1 MIFSSIQFVIFFLI
15 FLISIKIFKN
25 YQRSIIILFSIFFY
39 GFWSPPFTFLILFF
53 SSAPS
58 PHIITLFFFL
68 TSYFFLKRDL
78 SLKVSIPITLL
89 PLFYFKYS
97 FFLSNFFEIKI
108 LNDFCYKGDLPLA
121 ISFITFTAI
130 AILVDVKTKR
140 YEEKINFFSLS
151 EFLIYFPQL
160 IAGPILRAKELIPLL
175 KNKIIFTNENI
186 KFGIL
191 LFMIGFIK
199 KIFFADSISS
209 FIDPIFEKENLTASE
224 DYLKG
229 FLLFPLQ
236 IYFDFSG
243 YVDMALGVS
252 KILSIDLPINFNKPY
267 LSSSLTE
274 FWRNWHITLS
284 KWFRDYLYIP
294 LGGSINGNKKL
305 FRNLFLTMSIAGLWH
320 GASINFILWGSING
334 IFLFFEKKISKYF
347 NLNKLIKIILTCF
360 IVFNLWI
367 IFRINDLTFLLIFY
381 SNLYQNLFT
390 IIEIE
395 NLVLLFLVIIAV
407 FSQKFDNY
415 YYIEN
420 LSKKI
425 NFLIL
430 VPIFIIV
437 LITGLAIKAGSS
449 EKFIYFN
456 F

>member
-39 GFWSPPFTFLILFF
+39 GFWSPPFTFLI
-53 SSAPS
+53 
-58 PHIITLFFFL
+58 LFFFL

-381 SNLYQNLFT
+381 SKLYQNLFT

-395 NLVLLFLVIIAV
+395 NLVLLFLVIFAV

>member
-1 MIFSSIQFVIFFLI
+1 MIFSSIQFIIFFLI
-15 FLISIKIFKN
+15 FLLFIKILKN
-25 YQRSIIILFSIFFY
+25 NQRSIIILFSIFFY

-53 SSAPS
+53 F
-58 PHIITLFFFL
+58 I

-78 SLKVSIPITLL
+78 SLKVSIPVTLF

-97 FFLSNFFEIKI
+97 FFLSNFYEIKI
-108 LNDFCYKGDLPLA
+108 LTDLSYKGDLPLA
-121 ISFITFTAI
+121 ISFITFTTI
-130 AILVDVKTKR
+130 AILVDVKTKK
-140 YEEKINFFSLS
+140 YNDKINFYSLS

-175 KNKIIFTNENI
+175 KNKIVFTNANV

-191 LFMIGFIK
+191 LFMIGFVK
-199 KIFFADSISS
+199 KVFFADSISN
-209 FIDPIFEKENLTASE
+209 FIDPIFEKENFTESQ
-224 DYLKG
+224 DYIKG

-252 KILSIDLPINFNKPY
+252 KILSIDLPINFNRPY
-267 LSSSLTE
+267 LSGSLTE

-284 KWFRDYLYIP
+284 KWFRDYVYIP
-294 LGGSINGNKKL
+294 LGGSRYGNKKL
-305 FRNLFLTMSIAGLWH
+305 FSNLFLTMSIAGLWH
-320 GASINFILWGSING
+320 GASINFILWGSMNG
-334 IFLFFEKKISKYF
+334 IFLFLEKQMSKYF
-347 NLNKLIKIILTCF
+347 NFNRLIKIFLTCF
-360 IVFNLWI
+360 LVFNLWI
-367 IFRINDLTFLLIFY
+367 IFRINDLNFLLIFY
-381 SNLYQNLFT
+381 SNLYQNFFT

-395 NLVLLFLVIIAV
+395 NLILLALVITAV

-415 YYIEN
+415 KYIEN
-420 LSKKI
+420 ISKKL

-430 VPIFIIV
+430 IPIFIIV

-449 EKFIYFN
+449 EKFIYFD